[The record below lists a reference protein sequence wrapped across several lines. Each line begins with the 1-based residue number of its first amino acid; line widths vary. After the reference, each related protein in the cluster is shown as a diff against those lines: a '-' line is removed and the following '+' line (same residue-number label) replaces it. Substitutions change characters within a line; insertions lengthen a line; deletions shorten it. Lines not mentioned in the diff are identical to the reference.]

1 VSLQSEN
8 ESYIGSNH
16 LRGTM
21 TDFGTYTFL
30 YTPPLAQT
38 QSLVGSTRG
47 LHISSEASL
56 DDILRVFAE
65 FLRGAG
71 YSLSPSSR
79 LEVVDIAD
87 PLEN

>member
-1 VSLQSEN
+1 MSLQSKN

-16 LRGTM
+16 LRGM
-21 TDFGTYTFL
+21 MIDFGTYTFL
-30 YTPPLAQT
+30 YTPPLAQ
-38 QSLVGSTRG
+38 SLVGSTRG
-47 LHISSEASL
+47 LHIRSDANLEDML
-56 DDILRVFAE
+56 HVFAE

>member
-1 VSLQSEN
+1 
-8 ESYIGSNH
+8 
-16 LRGTM
+16 M

-47 LHISSEASL
+47 LHIRSDANLEDML
-56 DDILRVFAE
+56 HVFAE

-71 YSLSPSSR
+71 FPLHPSSS
-79 LEVVDIAD
+79 LKVVDIAD